1 MSQPIKAFV
10 DIAVFVVCVL
20 VFVVLGDRDLT
31 SKFGQNRV
39 RNIQD
44 IVVVVVINGDFA
56 IVDPVQK
63 PILEI
68 W

>member
-1 MSQPIKAFV
+1 MLLLLLLLFLLLLIFMMLLLLIQKP
-10 DIAVFVVCVL
+10 
-20 VFVVLGDRDLT
+20 

-39 RNIQD
+39 RNIRD
-44 IVVVVVINGDFA
+44 IVVVVVINGDFVIFVV